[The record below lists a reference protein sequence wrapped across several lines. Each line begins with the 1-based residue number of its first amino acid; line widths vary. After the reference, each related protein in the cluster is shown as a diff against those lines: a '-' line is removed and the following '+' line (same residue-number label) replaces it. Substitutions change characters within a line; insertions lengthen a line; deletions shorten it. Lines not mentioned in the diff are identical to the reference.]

1 MNADSYVRALL
12 RSIACRF
19 SRGVRDTRGATS
31 TEYII
36 IVAFVALASVSAFL
50 FLGKAVDHDFTTAR
64 AYVLYPVP

>member
-12 RSIACRF
+12 QAISRCAK
-19 SRGVRDTRGATS
+19 RGVADARGATS

-50 FLGKAVDHDFTTAR
+50 FLGKAVDHDFTSAR